1 MSHVFFASATGGQQI
16 EPASRLVIR
25 QNAFAHSRA
34 LSRTLAHSRALSRTL
49 AYQHLDYIFCSCTAC
64 SLTQGCTVL
73 FFDAGFA
80 TCDYVSSC
88 SNPATVFARKSI
100 ASSCA
105 LRRLAKRLARL
116 RCRRTSAHA
125 SPLPTARSGG
135 DRGFRQ
141 RFLKSHG
148 IRSGHPFPL
157 SELIENQFLK
167 SFRCW
172 VFLCNSVIKIR
183 IAS

>member
-1 MSHVFFASATGGQQI
+1 M
-16 EPASRLVIR
+16 R
-25 QNAFAHSRA
+25 
-34 LSRTLAHSRALSRTL
+34 SRTLAHSRALSRIL

-80 TCDYVSSC
+80 TLRRLREQLQQPG
-88 SNPATVFARKSI
+88 NHLRLKI
-100 ASSCA
+100 GNA
-105 LRRLAKRLARL
+105 LRRLARRLARSSL
-116 RCRRTSAHA
+116 SKNFGTHA
-125 SPLPTARSGG
+125 SPLPTARSGD

-157 SELIENQFLK
+157 SELIEDQFLK

-172 VFLCNSVIKIR
+172 VFLCNSVSEFESRHNRVTKTR

>member
-1 MSHVFFASATGGQQI
+1 MSHVFFASATGVQQI

-80 TCDYVSSC
+80 TLRRLREQLQQPGNHLRLKISS
-88 SNPATVFARKSI
+88 
-100 ASSCA
+100 A
-105 LRRLAKRLARL
+105 LRRLARLLERSSL
-116 RCRRTSAHA
+116 SKNFGTRFTTSN
-125 SPLPTARSGG
+125 RSF
-135 DRGFRQ
+135 RGRQ
-141 RFLKSHG
+141 RF
-148 IRSGHPFPL
+148 PAAFP
-157 SELIENQFLK
+157 
-167 SFRCW
+167 
-172 VFLCNSVIKIR
+172 
-183 IAS
+183 

>member
-1 MSHVFFASATGGQQI
+1 MSHVFSASATGFQQI
-16 EPASRLVIR
+16 GSASRLVIR
-25 QNAFAHSRA
+25 QNASAHLHA
-34 LSRTLAHSRALSRTL
+34 LSRIL

-148 IRSGHPFPL
+148 IRSGHPCPL

-172 VFLCNSVIKIR
+172 VFLCNSVIRSR
-183 IAS
+183 IAL

>member
-1 MSHVFFASATGGQQI
+1 MSTFSSRARQGFQQI

-34 LSRTLAHSRALSRTL
+34 LSCIL

-73 FFDAGFA
+73 FFDAGSA
-80 TCDYVSSC
+80 TLRRLREQLQQPGNHLRLKISS
-88 SNPATVFARKSI
+88 
-100 ASSCA
+100 A
-105 LRRLAKRLARL
+105 LRRLARRLARL

-135 DRGFRQ
+135 DRGFRE

-157 SELIENQFLK
+157 SELIENQLLE
-167 SFRCW
+167 SFGCW
-172 VFLCNSVIKIR
+172 VFLCNSVIRIR